1 MTASHFIQF
10 LAKRCTEPLPGYE
23 GQKRM
28 APFVKTIYE
37 PPTDIRTYKQSA
49 VLALLLDRLDGTQTA
64 SELEILFTVR
74 SSELKNHSG
83 QISFPGGRSDNGETV
98 RETALR
104 ETCEEVGISK
114 SRIFLL
120 GDLTPLYVPVSKS
133 MIYPVL
139 GYHQGELTTH
149 MNAGEVEEIFSV
161 ALGELVKPENMDSK
175 PWVVLG
181 REVDVPF
188 WKVHSTPLWGA
199 TAMMVAE
206 IVTLFEEF
214 QERGN
219 LELNIE

>member
-10 LAKRCTEPLPGYE
+10 LSKRLAEPLPGYE

-37 PPTDIRTYKQSA
+37 PPTDVNTYKQSA
-49 VLALLLDRLDGTQTA
+49 VLALLLDNRNGVQPA

-74 SSELKNHSG
+74 SSELKSHSG
-83 QISFPGGRSDNGETV
+83 QISFPGGRSEEGEIIQ
-98 RETALR
+98 ETALR

-114 SRIFLL
+114 ERISLL

-139 GYHQGELTTH
+139 GHHAGELTTR
-149 MNAGEVEEIFSV
+149 MNTGEVEEIFSV
-161 ALGELVKPENMDSK
+161 PLAEFLKPENIDQK

-181 REVDVPF
+181 REVEVPF
-188 WKVHSTPLWGA
+188 WTVHSTPLWGA

-214 QERGN
+214 QKQMKVA
-219 LELNIE
+219 